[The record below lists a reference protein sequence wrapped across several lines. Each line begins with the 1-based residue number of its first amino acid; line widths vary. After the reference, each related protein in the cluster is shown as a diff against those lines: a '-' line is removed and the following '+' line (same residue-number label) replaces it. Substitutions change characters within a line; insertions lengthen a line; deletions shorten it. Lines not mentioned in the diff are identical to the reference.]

1 MTAIGAYI
9 CHCGTNISGTVDIE
23 ELVKKVGK
31 IKGVRI
37 ARDYKYLCSS
47 PGQEI
52 IKNDL
57 GNENLDRIVI
67 AACAPQMH
75 ESTYRKIMANAGKN
89 PYLLEIANIREQAS
103 WVHLDK
109 ERTTEKAF
117 DLIKMSLAKVKSNLP
132 LEAMPMSVIQRVL
145 VIGGGIAGI
154 QASLD
159 IANKGFEVV
168 LVEKEQSIGGRMS
181 QLGKTFPT
189 LDCSACIL
197 TPRMVEIAT
206 HPGIKMLTYSEV
218 EEISGFIGNFK
229 AKIRKKSRGLDES
242 LCTGCGTCIEKC
254 PTKVPSVYD
263 EGMGKRKAIYTLFP
277 QAVPNIPVI
286 DRTVCQ
292 YIASGKCG
300 VCKKVCPSGAID
312 YEREDEIIEE
322 DIGAIVVATG
332 FDPFDPTSKEEYGFG
347 IYKNVITSLQL
358 ERLLHT
364 AGPTK
369 GEVKRPSDGKIPNR
383 IAFVQ
388 CVGSRDEHANRY
400 CSRVCCMYAIKNA
413 LLIKEHDPSA
423 EIFIYYI
430 DIRAFGKGYEEFYK
444 RAQEAGIKFMRG
456 RAAEIFQKQDTSNL
470 VIRADDTLLGIIT
483 ENEVDM
489 VVLSVGMVP
498 RADASKIQRMLGIA
512 ASPDGFFM
520 EAHAKL
526 RPVDTLVDGVFLAGT
541 AQGPKDIPDTVAQ
554 AKGAA
559 SGALEVIMHTSLE
572 LSPLISEVDE
582 RLCRGCGDCK
592 DVCEYGAVELITL
605 DSRLVSRINP
615 ALCKGCGACSV
626 ACCNGSIK
634 LRNFADSTVFSM
646 VKMAL
651 GGAI

>member
-1 MTAIGAYI
+1 MTIGAYI
-9 CHCGTNISGTVDIE
+9 CHCGTNIAGTVDIE

-31 IKGVRI
+31 IKGVAI

-57 GNENLDRIVI
+57 ENENLDRIVI

-103 WVHLDK
+103 WVHSDK

-117 DLIKMSLAKVKSNLP
+117 DLIKMSVAKLKGDLP

-229 AKIRKKSRGLDES
+229 AKIRIKSRGLDES

-263 EGMGKRKAIYTLFP
+263 GGMGKRKAIYTLFP

-292 YIASGKCG
+292 YITSGKCG
-300 VCKKVCPSGAID
+300 VCKKICPSGAID
-312 YEREDEIIEE
+312 YEREDGIIEE

-347 IYKNVITSLQL
+347 RYKNVITGLQL

-369 GEVKRPSDGKIPNR
+369 GEIKRPSDGKIPNR

-388 CVGSRDEHANRY
+388 CVGSRDEHANKY

-456 RAAEIFQKQDTSNL
+456 RAAEIFQKQDTGNL

-489 VVLSVGMVP
+489 VVLSVGMIP

-572 LSPLISEVDE
+572 LSPLISQVDE

-592 DVCEYGAVELITL
+592 DVCEYGAVELVTL

-615 ALCKGCGACSV
+615 ALCKGCGACAV
-626 ACCNGSIK
+626 TCCNGSIK

-646 VKMAL
+646 VNMAL
-651 GGAI
+651 GGAM

>member
-1 MTAIGAYI
+1 MTSIGAYI
-9 CHCGTNISGTVDIE
+9 CHCGTNIAGTVDIE

-31 IKGVRI
+31 IKGVTV

-57 GNENLDRIVI
+57 EKENLDRIVI

-75 ESTYRKIMANAGKN
+75 ESTYRKIMTNAGKN

-103 WVHLDK
+103 WVHSDK
-109 ERTTEKAF
+109 DRTTEKAY
-117 DLIKMSLAKVKSNLP
+117 DLIKMAVTKVKSDLP
-132 LEAMPMSVIQRVL
+132 LVSMSMSVIQRVL
-145 VIGGGIAGI
+145 VIGAGIAGI

-197 TPRMVEIAT
+197 TPRMVEVAT

-218 EEISGFIGNFK
+218 EEVSGFIGNFK

-254 PTKVPSVYD
+254 PTKVPGDYD
-263 EGMGKRKAIYTLFP
+263 GGMGKRKAIYTLFP
-277 QAVPNIPVI
+277 QAVPNIPVL

-292 YIASGKCG
+292 FITSGKCG
-300 VCKKVCPSGAID
+300 VCKKICPAGAID
-312 YEREDEIIEE
+312 YEKEDEIIEE

-347 IYKNVITSLQL
+347 TYKNVITGLQL

-388 CVGSRDEHANRY
+388 CVGSRDEHANKY

-572 LSPLISEVDE
+572 LSPLVSQVDE

-592 DVCEYGAVELITL
+592 DVCEYGAVELVTL
-605 DSRLVSRINP
+605 DSRLVSKINP
-615 ALCKGCGACSV
+615 ALCKGCGACAV
-626 ACCNGSIK
+626 ACCNGSIE
-634 LRNFADSTVFSM
+634 LRNFTDSTVFSM
-646 VKMAL
+646 VRMAL
-651 GGAI
+651 GGAM

>member
-1 MTAIGAYI
+1 MTSIGAYI
-9 CHCGTNISGTVDIE
+9 CHCGTNIAGTVDIE

-31 IKGVRI
+31 IKGVTV

-57 GNENLDRIVI
+57 EKENLDRIVI

-75 ESTYRKIMANAGKN
+75 ESTYRKIMVNAGKN

-103 WVHLDK
+103 WVHSDK
-109 ERTTEKAF
+109 DRTTEKAY
-117 DLIKMSLAKVKSNLP
+117 DLIKMAVTKVKSDLP
-132 LEAMPMSVIQRVL
+132 LVSMSMSVIQRVL
-145 VIGGGIAGI
+145 VIGAGIAGI

-197 TPRMVEIAT
+197 TPRMVEVAT

-218 EEISGFIGNFK
+218 EEVSGFIGNFK

-254 PTKVPSVYD
+254 PTKVPGDYD
-263 EGMGKRKAIYTLFP
+263 GGMGKRKAIYTLFP
-277 QAVPNIPVI
+277 QAVPNIPVL

-292 YIASGKCG
+292 FITSGKCG
-300 VCKKVCPSGAID
+300 VCKKICPAGAID
-312 YEREDEIIEE
+312 YEKEDEIIEE

-347 IYKNVITSLQL
+347 TYKNVITGLQL

-388 CVGSRDEHANRY
+388 CVGSRDEHANKY

-413 LLIKEHDPSA
+413 LLIKEHDPGA

-456 RAAEIFQKQDTSNL
+456 RAAEIFQKQDTGNL

-572 LSPLISEVDE
+572 LSPLVSQVDE

-592 DVCEYGAVELITL
+592 DVCEYGAVELVTL

-615 ALCKGCGACSV
+615 ALCKGCGACAV
-626 ACCNGSIK
+626 ACCNGSIE
-634 LRNFADSTVFSM
+634 LRNFTDSTVFSM
-646 VKMAL
+646 VRMAL
-651 GGAI
+651 GGAM

>member
-1 MTAIGAYI
+1 MTIGAYI
-9 CHCGTNISGTVDIE
+9 CHCGTNIAGTVDVE

-31 IKGVRI
+31 IKGVTV

-57 GNENLDRIVI
+57 ENENLDRIVI

-103 WVHLDK
+103 WVHSDK

-117 DLIKMSLAKVKSNLP
+117 DLIKMSIAKVKSDLP

-242 LCTGCGTCIEKC
+242 LCTGCGTCVEKC

-263 EGMGKRKAIYTLFP
+263 ESMGKRKAIYTLFP

-292 YIASGKCG
+292 YITSGKCG
-300 VCKKVCPSGAID
+300 VCKKICPSGAID

-347 IYKNVITSLQL
+347 IYKNVITGLQL

-388 CVGSRDEHANRY
+388 CVGSRDEHANKY

-456 RAAEIFQKQDTSNL
+456 RAAEIFQKQDTDNL

-483 ENEVDM
+483 ENDVDM
-489 VVLSVGMVP
+489 VVLSVGMIP

-572 LSPLISEVDE
+572 LSPLVSQVDE

-592 DVCEYGAVELITL
+592 DVCEYGAVELVTL

-615 ALCKGCGACSV
+615 ALCKGCGACAV

-634 LRNFADSTVFSM
+634 LRNFTDSTVFSM
-646 VKMAL
+646 VRMAL
-651 GGAI
+651 GGAM